1 MQADSTSVETK
12 KHIVSTHLSQKE
24 LESYL
29 WGAATLLR
37 GLIDASDYKQYIFPL
52 LFFKRLSDVWDED
65 YQQAFAETNDA
76 AYAEATANDRFAILK
91 GSHWRDVRTASR
103 DVGRA
108 LLTAFQAIESANPQ
122 RLQGVF
128 GNATWTD
135 KGQTPD
141 TTLKNLIEHF
151 SKHTLSLANVPEDE
165 LGNGY
170 EYLIKQFA
178 DDSGHTAQEF
188 YTNRTL
194 VHLMAQMLEP
204 KAGETIYDPTCG
216 TGGMLISCIAEVKRR
231 GGDTRTAG
239 LYGQELITI
248 TAAIA
253 RMNLVLHGVSDFH
266 IASGNTLTSPAFV
279 EGDRLRTFDVV
290 LANPPYSIK
299 KWNRS
304 AWESDSWGR
313 NFLGTPPQGRAD
325 YAFFQHILRSMD
337 PKIGRCAILF
347 PHGVLF
353 RKDETEL
360 RRKLIASDMV
370 ECVLGLGPSLFYNSP
385 MEACVVICRSKK
397 PKDRKGKTIFIDAV
411 HEIARENTQ
420 SFLRAEHQSRILEA
434 YCAFRS
440 EPEFAHVATMDEIL
454 AQNGDLTVHHY
465 VVRKLDGRGSEATE
479 PLAEIWR
486 QFDTDGRDFWTGMDA
501 LVDTLQDAV
510 AEEQNDA

>member
-1 MQADSTSVETK
+1 MSDRLT
-12 KHIVSTHLSQKE
+12 QKE

-37 GLIDASDYKQYIFPL
+37 GLIDASDYKQYVFPL

-65 YQQAFAETNDA
+65 FRAAFEETDDVG
-76 AYAEATANDRFAILK
+76 YATATANDRFVIPLGA
-91 GSHWRDVRTASR
+91 HWEDARDTSR

-108 LLTAFQAIESANPQ
+108 LLNAYQAIEAANPE

-128 GNATWTD
+128 GNAAWTD
-135 KGQTPD
+135 KAQMPD
-141 TTLKNLIEHF
+141 ETLKNLIEHL
-151 SKHTLSLANVPEDE
+151 SKHMLSLENVPEDE

-216 TGGMLISCIAEVKRR
+216 TGGMLISCLAEVKRN
-231 GGDTRTAG
+231 GGDTRTIG
-239 LYGQELITI
+239 LFGQELINI

-253 RMNLVLHGVSDFH
+253 RMNLVLHGVSDFD
-266 IASGNTLTSPAFV
+266 IRSGNTLHEPALA
-279 EGDRLRTFDVV
+279 EGDRLKTFDVV

-299 KWNRS
+299 KWNR
-304 AWESDSWGR
+304 ESWQRDPWGR

-337 PKIGRCAILF
+337 PTTGRCAILF

-353 RKDETEL
+353 RKDERDL
-360 RRKLIASDMV
+360 RRSLVETDMI

-385 MEACVVICRSKK
+385 MEACVVVCRA
-397 PKDRKGKTIFIDAV
+397 RKSSERVGKTIFIDAV
-411 HEIARENTQ
+411 RQISREGTQ
-420 SFLRAEHQSRILEA
+420 SFLGSEHKRRILDSYRTFDDELG
-434 YCAFRS
+434 
-440 EPEFAHVATMDEIL
+440 FAAVAATDDIL
-454 AQNGDLTVHHY
+454 ANDGDLTVHHY
-465 VVRKLDGRGSEATE
+465 VNRAGAPSIESAQSVTASLDR
-479 PLAEIWR
+479 
-486 QFDTDGRDFWTGMDA
+486 FDTDGRDFWLAMDE
-501 LVDTLQDAV
+501 LVEMLDGAV
-510 AEEQNDA
+510 AMENDV